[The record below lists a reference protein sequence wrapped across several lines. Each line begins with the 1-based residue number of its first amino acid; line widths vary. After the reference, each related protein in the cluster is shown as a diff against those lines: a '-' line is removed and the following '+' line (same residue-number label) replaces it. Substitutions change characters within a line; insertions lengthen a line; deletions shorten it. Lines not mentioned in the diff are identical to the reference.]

1 MPNSIAK
8 TIFFSKPMIAL
19 EVCAVLA
26 FGFYVGKEVVEKRAI
41 EAQIAAMEADIAKLV
56 HEKDSL
62 GELIR
67 YAETDSFIQQEAR
80 EKLNLTA
87 PGESVVVIPDIDS
100 ASSPTGAQEASGQ
113 SQRSAI
119 LGAADAV
126 IWWEYFFDHDQ
137 LTPQSD
143 AQYPQ

>member
-1 MPNSIAK
+1 
-8 TIFFSKPMIAL
+8 MIAL

-26 FGFYVGKEVVEKRAI
+26 FGFYVGKAVLEKRAI
-41 EAQIAAMEADIAKLV
+41 EAQIVAMETDIAKLV

-67 YAETDSFIQQEAR
+67 YAQTDSFIQQEAR

-100 ASSPTGAQEASGQ
+100 ISPAIGAQEAPGQ
-113 SQRSAI
+113 SQVSAI
-119 LGAADAV
+119 LGAARAF
-126 IWWEYFFDHDQ
+126 IWWEYFFDPGI
-137 LTPQSD
+137 LSVKTE
-143 AQYPQ
+143 